1 MHTKSLVICKLSVII
16 MLIIEAEVCFVRREA
31 INDLINWKKSN
42 HRKPLII
49 RGARQVGKTWIMK
62 EFGKTHYDKIA
73 YINFDNNER
82 MQRVFSGNIDISRM
96 ITALQIESEVIIDA
110 QNTLIIFDEIQEVPR
125 ALTSLKYFYEN
136 APQFHII
143 AAGSLL
149 GVALHPGTS
158 FPVGKVDFMDLYPL
172 NFIEFLN
179 ATGNE
184 NLSSLLDSNDFELI
198 TSFKGKYIDLLK
210 EYYYIGGMPEAI
222 VRFIE
227 TKDYKVVREVQNRL
241 LIAYEQDFS
250 KHAPNE
256 TVPRIRMLW
265 SCIPA
270 QLAKENRKFIYGLIR
285 QGARAKEYELAMQ
298 WLLDCGL
305 IYKVDRITKPD
316 MPLMAYQDFNAFKLF
331 VVDVGLLAAASG
343 LDIKSLLE
351 GNRVFEEFKGSLTE
365 QYVLQQLIGIK
376 GLKPFYWSAEKSNGE
391 VDFVFQNGM
400 ELIPLEVKAS
410 ENLQAKSLKSYCLRY
425 KPKVAIRTSMSDYR
439 KEDWLIN
446 LPLYA
451 INSILKIE

>member
-1 MHTKSLVICKLSVII
+1 MI
-16 MLIIEAEVCFVRREA
+16 REA
-31 INDLINWKKSN
+31 IKDLNNWKDGK

-62 EFGKTHYDKIA
+62 EFGKTHYEKVA

-82 MQRVFSGNIDISRM
+82 MESLFSGNFDISRI
-96 ITALQIESEVIIDA
+96 ITALQIESGVKIECN
-110 QNTLIIFDEIQEVPR
+110 NTLIIFDEVQEVPR
-125 ALTSLKYFYEN
+125 ALTSLKYFCEN
-136 APQFHII
+136 APQYHII

-184 NLSSLLDSNDFELI
+184 NLASLLSAKDFELI

-210 EYYYIGGMPEAI
+210 QYYYIGGMPE
-222 VRFIE
+222 VVSNFIE
-227 TKDYKVVREVQNRL
+227 TQDYTTVREVQNRL
-241 LIAYEQDFS
+241 LMAYEQDFS

-265 SCIPA
+265 TSIPA
-270 QLAKENRKFIYGLIR
+270 QLAKENRKFVYGLIR
-285 QGARAKEYELAMQ
+285 QGARAKEFELSMQ

-305 IYKVDRITKPD
+305 IYKVGRITKPD
-316 MPLMAYQDFNAFKLF
+316 MPLMAYQDFNAFKLYIL
-331 VVDVGLLAAASG
+331 DVGLLSAMSG

-351 GNRVFEEFKGSLTE
+351 GNSVFEEFKGALTE
-365 QYVLQQLIGIK
+365 QYVLQQLITNKDIT
-376 GLKPFYWSAEKSNGE
+376 PFYWTAEKSNGE
-391 VDFVFQNGM
+391 VDFVFQSGM
-400 ELIPLEVKAS
+400 NIIPLEVKAA

-425 KPKVAIRTSMSDYR
+425 KPKEAIRTSMSDYR
-439 KEDWLIN
+439 KEEWLTN

-451 INSILKIE
+451 INSILNILEKH